1 MTKGGAVK
9 SSCLASAGIF
19 SGIWNNVQPR
29 FVDASVT
36 VLTTAIG
43 YQTLFDS
50 SNNNIFNIAD
60 SGLIEGIINTQTSFS
75 TDVFLQTG
83 FINRSEARPD
93 DNDNENRQRDNG
105 ELFLD
110 YNNDQQFD
118 KADGL
123 FNGP

>member
-60 SGLIEGIINTQTSFS
+60 SGLIVG
-75 TDVFLQTG
+75 
-83 FINRSEARPD
+83 
-93 DNDNENRQRDNG
+93 
-105 ELFLD
+105 
-110 YNNDQQFD
+110 
-118 KADGL
+118 
-123 FNGP
+123 